1 MLTEMKS
8 LEMRNEAELMRQNAI
23 KNFEKFHQCF
33 LWNEIVKVWT
43 YEKTCINHML
53 GNICPL
59 KKKI

>member
-33 LWNEIVKVWT
+33 L
-43 YEKTCINHML
+43 
-53 GNICPL
+53 
-59 KKKI
+59 